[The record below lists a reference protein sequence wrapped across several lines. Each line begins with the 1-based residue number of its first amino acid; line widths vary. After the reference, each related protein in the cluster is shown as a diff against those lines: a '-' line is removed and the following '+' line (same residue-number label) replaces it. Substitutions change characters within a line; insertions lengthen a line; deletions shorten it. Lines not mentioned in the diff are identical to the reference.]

1 MTTTTPT
8 PTPDT
13 PVRDGVSRT
22 GIEVRLDPAGGR
34 VRVRT
39 TSRGQPELPLLRP
52 MLLDSDSTSAR
63 VSLVPEGA
71 MLLAGDRIEIEVVVG
86 AGARLD
92 LVEPAGTVAY
102 DMRGGAATWG
112 VSVVLDEGAQ
122 LVWHGEPFVASAG
135 SRTIRRTVVRMASGA
150 VLALRETLVLGR
162 YAEHPGAVEQHLS
175 VVGPETVPV
184 LVEELCLSPD
194 DAGAVLGPHRV
205 VGSVLLVGGVTAPDV
220 DPDHCYSLESG
231 DTLWRRLATEA
242 HLAMPIEVWTEVLRS
257 CARSAAAPRTP
268 DRAPQRRTHPG

>member
-8 PTPDT
+8 PDA
-13 PVRDGVSRT
+13 PVLDGVSRT
-22 GIEVRLDPAGGR
+22 RIEVRLDPSGGR

-39 TSRGQPELPLLRP
+39 TSSGLPELPLLRP
-52 MLLDSDSTSAR
+52 MLLDSDTTGAR

-71 MLLAGDRIEIEVVVG
+71 MLLAGDRIQIDVHVA

-102 DMRGGAATWG
+102 DMRGGVATWD
-112 VSVVLDEGAQ
+112 VHAVLDKGAH

-135 SRTIRRTVVRMASGA
+135 SRTVRRTAVRMAPGS

-162 YAEHPGAVEQHLS
+162 YGEHPGAVEQHLS
-175 VVGPETVPV
+175 VLGPDDVPL
-184 LVEELCLSPD
+184 LVEELWLSPEVS
-194 DAGAVLGPHRV
+194 AAVLGPHRV
-205 VGSVLLVGGVTAPDV
+205 VGSVLLVGVTAPDV
-220 DPDHCYSLESG
+220 DPDHRYSLESG
-231 DTLWRRLATEA
+231 DTLWRRLASEA
-242 HLAMPIEVWTEVLRS
+242 HLAAPADVWTEVVRS

-268 DRAPQRRTHPG
+268 ARAPLRRTHPG